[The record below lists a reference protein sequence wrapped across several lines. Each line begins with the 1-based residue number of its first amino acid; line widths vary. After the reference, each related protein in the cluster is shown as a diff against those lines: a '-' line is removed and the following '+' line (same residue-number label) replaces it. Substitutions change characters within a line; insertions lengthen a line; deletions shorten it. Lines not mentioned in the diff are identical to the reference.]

1 MAFTR
6 EGNNIIGTQNG
17 ESINLTSDYY
27 SELTVYAGGGNDT
40 VYGTV
45 LSDTIY
51 GGDGNDALYAISGIT
66 PYPRPFYWPDENK
79 GDTIYGEAGN
89 DFLGGSDSKDFL
101 YGGTGNDTLNGGEGG
116 DFLSGG
122 EGDDTYLIDTRQN
135 ARGSDAGPDI
145 IDEMNGGGDDLLI
158 FSNLK
163 IDEINLK
170 IDIENSSTDLWLSSF
185 DDLADNQNNS
195 GVIIKDFFTLENGEY
210 AFNDSNVIENIGS
223 KPDDVS
229 INLISALDLVGIN
242 EEYNSLNSTAVEI
255 A

>member
-17 ESINLTSDYY
+17 ESINLTIDYY

-51 GGDGNDALYAISGIT
+51 GGAGNDALYAISGIT

-89 DFLGGSDSKDFL
+89 DFLGGDDSKDFL

-135 ARGSDAGPDI
+135 SRGSDAGPDV

-195 GVIIKDFFTLENGEY
+195 GVIIKDFFILEDGEY

-229 INLISALDLVGIN
+229 INLISAIDLAGIN
-242 EEYNSLNSTAVEI
+242 QEYNSLNSTTVEI